1 VKTTLVKA
9 VLNSF
14 LLLALAAVCV
24 AQAPLKKTDLTI
36 ADREAWRKVLQ
47 WPAELEQQWQ
57 HSRTDKRSEAAGLNL
72 YSLGRG
78 NYLVAIEVHENAYQ
92 PRYVFMYY
100 SESNP
105 RATVPGRLLKIKTYE
120 RDDDHAGTVSARLMT
135 EVEGTATFDDAKK
148 QLVLYTKGRGTLD
161 CGALVRYRILPNRTI
176 PTEARAHGCYDDYSL
191 GITDPL
197 RWKRIKR
204 L

>member
-1 VKTTLVKA
+1 MKTKLVKA

-14 LLLALAAVCV
+14 LLVALAAVCV
-24 AQAPLKKTDLTI
+24 AQEPLKKTDLTI

-57 HSRTDKRSEAAGLNL
+57 HSRTDKRSEAAGLKL
-72 YSLGRG
+72 YSLGQG

-100 SESNP
+100 AESNP

-120 RDDDHAGTVSARLMT
+120 RDDDDAGTVSAKLVT
-135 EVEGTATFDDAKK
+135 EVEGIATFDEAKK
-148 QLVLYTKGRGTLD
+148 QLVLLTKGRGTLD